1 MKFIWKRI
9 KRWSYYIAK
18 EAFDEAKKEGYDC
31 VLIDTAG
38 RMQGNEPLMK
48 SLAKLVDIN
57 QPDAILLVGE
67 ALTRNN
73 SFDQLN
79 KFNQALIDNSK
90 KDNPRTIDGILLT

>member
-1 MKFIWKRI
+1 
-9 KRWSYYIAK
+9 
-18 EAFDEAKKEGYDC
+18 
-31 VLIDTAG
+31 
-38 RMQGNEPLMK
+38 MQDNEPLMK

-57 QPDAILLVGE
+57 QPDVILLVGE

-90 KDNPRTIDGILLT
+90 KKIIQEQMMEYY